1 VNEAA
6 AAKRPF
12 NRANPLN
19 GGWREVRLPDGQIVK
34 Q

>member
-1 VNEAA
+1 VDEVA

-12 NRANPLN
+12 NRPNPLN
-19 GGWREVRLPDGQIVK
+19 GGWDEMRVPDGQIIK